1 MANFSI
7 SRNQSGQAQ
16 IEMKN
21 VKNKE
26 LDNIGKVSG
35 SLTLTIG
42 NTGQKSNETVVQ
54 IGQTKDDDALL
65 IAVDD
70 DIDNI
75 EFYGTNLEARFNSKT
90 QKQYNVQWDA
100 KNSVL
105 DSSNGSGSMLVTTNE
120 KSSDNTFILGKAG
133 EQQALFAD
141 NSVDNMVVDKGKNN
155 TFISDKNSA
164 NYFETTETSNNAKI
178 FGGNGDNTF
187 VIGGDNGFVVGGSG
201 NDYYVTGKNSQNN
214 LLLGMDGNDY
224 LQDFGNHNFFGGGKG
239 VDSVEAN
246 GNRGLYNLGKDE
258 DYNVVIKGGY
268 DNSFFT
274 GKTYTDDN
282 GNVYNYDDYI
292 EKFLDEAGM
301 TLAEFKQKAGLSEAA
316 STQDIYNAMMMK

>member
-1 MANFSI
+1 MSNFSI
-7 SRNQSGQAQ
+7 SRNTNGQIQ
-16 IEMKN
+16 IDMKN

-26 LDNIGKVSG
+26 LDNVGKVSG
-35 SLTLTIG
+35 SLTFSVG
-42 NTGQKSNETVVQ
+42 NTGQKSNETAVQ
-54 IGQTKDDDALL
+54 VGQTKDDDALL

-75 EFYGTNLEARFNSKT
+75 ELYGTNLEARFNSKT

-105 DSSNGSGSMLVTTNE
+105 DSSDGSGSMLVTTNE
-120 KSSDNTFILGKAG
+120 KSSNNTFVLGKAG

-141 NSVDNMVVDKGKNN
+141 SSVDNMIVDNGKNN
-155 TFISDKNSA
+155 TFISSANST

-187 VIGGDNGFVVGGSG
+187 VIGGDNGLVVGGSG
-201 NDYYVTGKNSQNN
+201 NDYIITGKNSQNN
-214 LLLGMDGNDY
+214 ILLGMDGNDY

-258 DYNVVIKGGY
+258 NYNVNIKGGSE
-268 DNSFFT
+268 NAFFA

-282 GNVYNYDDYI
+282 GVTYNYDDYI
-292 EKFLDEAGM
+292 ERYLDDAGIS
-301 TLAEFKQKAGLSEAA
+301 LAEFKQKVGLSETA
-316 STQDIYNAMMMK
+316 SVQDIYNAMMME